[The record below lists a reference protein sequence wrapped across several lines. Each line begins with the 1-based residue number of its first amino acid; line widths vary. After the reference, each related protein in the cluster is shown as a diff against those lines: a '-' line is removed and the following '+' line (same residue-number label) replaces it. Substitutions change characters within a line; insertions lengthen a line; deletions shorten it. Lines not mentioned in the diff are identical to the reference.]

1 MGAEAAGMSGSQ
13 APTDLVSQ
21 AEAVAQPARARGQR
35 GFVRRSLIGVLS
47 TLLSSGLILF
57 AWWAFLEYFDVDPY
71 IGKGPS
77 DVWHYLFSGPAAGEH
92 RTFVLD
98 SSWLSLRDAAIGLAL
113 GTAAAVAAAM
123 LFNASRVAERSL
135 MPIAMVLR
143 SVPVF
148 AMTPVIAVTFGRN
161 LKAVAVVASIVTFFP
176 TLVNVTLA
184 LRGAPKEAMDLLRAY
199 GGSRGAT
206 MRKVQL
212 PSALPALFASLR
224 VAAPLAIVG
233 ALLAEWLASGE
244 GMGHD
249 IIVTSS
255 TSEFSAMW
263 ALVVLATLYSIIL
276 YKVIGAIEGRMLAR
290 YAPSYGH

>member
-1 MGAEAAGMSGSQ
+1 MAEAPA
-13 APTDLVSQ
+13 DLASQ
-21 AEAVAQPARARGQR
+21 AEAVAPPRGRAPRAR
-35 GFVRRSLIGVLS
+35 RRRWIAGAAYSALSIGI
-47 TLLSSGLILF
+47 ILF
-57 AWWAFLEYFDVDPY
+57 GWWAFLEYFDVDPY

-77 DVWHYLFSGPAAGEH
+77 DVWRYLFSGPAASDH
-92 RTFVLD
+92 RSFVFD
-98 SSWLSLRDAAIGLAL
+98 SSTLLLRDAAIGLVL
-113 GTAAAVAAAM
+113 GTVVAVLAAL

-148 AMTPVIAVTFGRN
+148 AMTPVIAITFGRN
-161 LKAVAVVASIVTFFP
+161 LRAVAVVASIVTFFP

-184 LRGAPKEAMDLLRAY
+184 LRGAPREAVDLVRAY
-199 GGSRGAT
+199 GGSRSAT
-206 MRKVQL
+206 MRKVQF
-212 PSALPALFASLR
+212 PNALPALFASLR

-276 YKVIGAIEGRMLAR
+276 YTVIGAIESRMLAR
-290 YAPSYGH
+290 YAPNYGR